1 MIMVPPKIEQWTV
14 GSEFYH
20 HLLPLKM
27 LYTILD
33 TCRETMMAQ
42 GETGSVMDSSASEYY
57 STRDTGNGTLWPP

>member
-1 MIMVPPKIEQWTV
+1 MIMVPKIVQWTV

-33 TCRETMMAQ
+33 TCRESMMAQ
-42 GETGSVMDSSASEYY
+42 GETGSVTDSSASEYY
-57 STRDTGNGTLWPP
+57 STRDTGKRMLWPP